1 MPSPLLCR
9 LNHSW
14 LCTHEALLIGRWST
28 AAWRSFKAN
37 KRLNVVINTLTH
49 SVKDVSHFGIV
60 FLTIFL
66 CASAIL
72 MKFDCKFY
80 QVLVGDCYDCD
91 GLCRQ
96 SVYCHRYFSSL
107 ELLLQNPALAF
118 QICSGYCRCSMF
130 LYWPVG
136 TRTGTRNLQFVYVS
150 IPWFLCHTFVL
161 NAKAMLGLPTLLGI
175 QGVCFKCGTEI
186 GRLVP
191 SCYISLCFH
200 ENLSRRSDCY
210 DKRYLLPI
218 LCISMQARSHLFI
231 ESCSSL
237 FYFDLFC
244 ELLSRIW
251 HWHWPK
257 NGPRIEELHLNSS
270 CSTQASLRF
279 GKLRAVDFDIGQ
291 PQTPVV
297 CSNVILDWSLV
308 PFTFWHQIELSW
320 NVMNIHELSI

>member
-1 MPSPLLCR
+1 MCR

-66 CASAIL
+66 CALAIL

-107 ELLLQNPALAF
+107 ELLQNPALAF
-118 QICSGYCRCSMF
+118 QICSGYSRCSMF
-130 LYWPVG
+130 LYWPVD
-136 TRTGTRNLQFVYVS
+136 TRTGTRNLQFAYVS

-175 QGVCFKCGTEI
+175 AGACFKRGTEI

-200 ENLSRRSDCY
+200 ETTFQGEAIATTNTTCSPSYAFLCKQKVTFSLKAVHHFS
-210 DKRYLLPI
+210 I
-218 LCISMQARSHLFI
+218 LIYFHCTDTGLRMAQELKNCIWI
-231 ESCSSL
+231 
-237 FYFDLFC
+237 
-244 ELLSRIW
+244 
-251 HWHWPK
+251 
-257 NGPRIEELHLNSS
+257 
-270 CSTQASLRF
+270 
-279 GKLRAVDFDIGQ
+279 
-291 PQTPVV
+291 
-297 CSNVILDWSLV
+297 
-308 PFTFWHQIELSW
+308 
-320 NVMNIHELSI
+320 